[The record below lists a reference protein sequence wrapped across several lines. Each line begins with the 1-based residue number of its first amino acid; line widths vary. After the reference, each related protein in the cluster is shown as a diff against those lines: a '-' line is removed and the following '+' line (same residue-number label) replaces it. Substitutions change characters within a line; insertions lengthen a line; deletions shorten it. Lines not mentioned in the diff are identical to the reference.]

1 MSKPET
7 PTPPDPARCGTL
19 VVVSGPSGVG
29 KSTIVQHLKQRLN
42 AQLSVSA
49 TMRPPGPT
57 ETDGR
62 NYYFLS
68 PQHFEQKVQDG
79 EFLEHAE
86 YLGYRYGTP
95 AGPVRE
101 ALSKGDIVLL
111 EIEIQGGLQVAAM
124 MPDAVMVYILP
135 PPHSKALDERLQGR
149 ARDRE
154 ETIRQRLAHADEEIR
169 LARQSGK
176 YRYFVVNDVLDDAVQ
191 QIVEIIRNHRRETVR
206 CGPLATG

>member
-1 MSKPET
+1 
-7 PTPPDPARCGTL
+7 

-49 TMRPPGPT
+49 TTRPPGPT
-57 ETDGR
+57 ERDGR
-62 NYYFLS
+62 DYYFLD
-68 PQHFEQKVQDG
+68 PQQFEQKVRDG

-86 YLGYRYGTP
+86 YLGHCYGTP
-95 AGPVRE
+95 AGPVQE
-101 ALSKGDIVLL
+101 ALREGNIVLL

-124 MPDAVMVYILP
+124 MPHAVMVYILP
-135 PPHSKALDERLQGR
+135 PARSKALDERLQGR
-149 ARDRE
+149 GRDRE
-154 ETIRQRLAHADEEIR
+154 ETIRQRLAHADEEIS

-176 YRYFVVNDVLDDAVQ
+176 YRHFIVNDVLDDAVQ
-191 QIVEIIRNHRRETVR
+191 QIAQIIQDHRRETAR

>member
-1 MSKPET
+1 MSKPES
-7 PTPPDPARCGTL
+7 PTPGDPASLGTL

-49 TMRPPGPT
+49 TTRPPGPT

-62 NYYFLS
+62 NYYFLNA
-68 PQHFEQKVQDG
+68 QQFEQKVRDG

-101 ALSKGDIVLL
+101 ALRKGNIVLL
-111 EIEIQGGLQVAAM
+111 EIEIHGGLQVAAM

-135 PPHSKALDERLQGR
+135 PARSKALDERLQGR
-149 ARDRE
+149 GRDHQ

-169 LARQSGK
+169 WARQSGK
-176 YRYFVVNDVLDDAVQ
+176 YRHFVVNDVLDDAVQ
-191 QIVEIIRNHRRETVR
+191 EIVQIIRDHRRETAR